1 MESICNN
8 SQIGVWPEGMTATIE
23 GQLAFLDH
31 ELHSTYL
38 YVDSRLKAANTA
50 NEAAAAIKPYLAKVA
65 EEQ

>member
-1 MESICNN
+1 
-8 SQIGVWPEGMTATIE
+8 MTATIE

-31 ELHSTYL
+31 ELHSTYQ

-65 EEQ
+65 KEQ